1 MYRVVDSLM
10 LEVEAQANS
19 DATKWIW
26 RVGVV
31 VVVRRMCE
39 TLGRRVTPL

>member
-1 MYRVVDSLM
+1 MYRIVDSWM
-10 LEVEAQANS
+10 LEVEAQADS

-26 RVGVV
+26 RVGV